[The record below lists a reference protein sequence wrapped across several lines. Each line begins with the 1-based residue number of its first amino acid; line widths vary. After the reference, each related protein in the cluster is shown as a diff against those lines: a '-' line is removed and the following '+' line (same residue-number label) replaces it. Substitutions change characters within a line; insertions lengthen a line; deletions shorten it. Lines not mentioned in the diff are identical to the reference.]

1 MIMAAIQ
8 TIIAKWQLALGAVA
22 LLILALGL
30 SYCEGRKDGRAIE
43 QAKAAKLETARLQA
57 NAAQEAKNRQR
68 TKDTDNAINQS
79 RLAHAASIEQFIAR
93 GGVQPCAAGNQ
104 PKDRSAGSGEA
115 VRAETELAP
124 AERVPEL
131 VTVLPDDVRICSAN
145 TFLAEGLRD
154 FVLGLEKQAGE

>member
-1 MIMAAIQ
+1 MIMAAITQ
-8 TIIAKWQLALGAVA
+8 IIARWQLFAGLAAALM
-22 LLILALGL
+22 LALTL

-57 NAAQEAKNRQR
+57 NAAQEAKNRQLA
-68 TKDTDNAINQS
+68 KDTDNAINQS
-79 RLAHAASIEQFIAR
+79 RVAHASTVERFISR

-104 PKDRSAGSGEA
+104 PKDRSAGSSEA
-115 VRAETELAP
+115 VRAEAVLAP

-131 VTVLPDDVRICSAN
+131 VTVLPDDVRICTAN

-154 FVLGLEKQAGE
+154 FVLGLEE